1 MPKAQFIDLDLDDY
15 ETFLDIHVEAQYDQ
29 TEHEMCDLVILARTR
44 NGARDITDIF
54 SESDLDNINNLLFD
68 KLYSG
73 FPE

>member
-15 ETFLDIHVEAQYDQ
+15 ETFLDIHVEAQYDP

-54 SESDLDNINNLLFD
+54 SESDINDITELLFD
-68 KLYSG
+68 ELYSG
-73 FPE
+73 HDE